1 MGCTSPIQMPVRQVD
16 LSYIKKIMKPK
27 DYSTISPYLI
37 VNQAEDVLD
46 FIKKV
51 FGATELRR
59 YTNPDGSL
67 MHIELRIEDSVI
79 MLGEAGQQWPAFPSM
94 LHVYVDNVEAV
105 YPAGACCGST
115 TGTRTPTTGGRPR
128 QTRQLQR
135 SVRQHL
141 VGCQRSRIFEFTYKG
156 Q

>member
-1 MGCTSPIQMPVRQVD
+1 
-16 LSYIKKIMKPK
+16 MKPK

-105 YPAGACCGST
+105 YRQALAAGAQPVQEPQQQEGDPDKRGSFKDPS
-115 TGTRTPTTGGRPR
+115 GNIWWVASEVGYLNSPIRANNHGAPNSPR
-128 QTRQLQR
+128 
-135 SVRQHL
+135 S
-141 VGCQRSRIFEFTYKG
+141 
-156 Q
+156 